1 MLAQLSFVFS
11 SMTKDGMLLIFGSEG
26 EIFDDFRAF
35 SFAFAFCFESFS
47 LVASGLS
54 LRLIKICNFSST
66 PYGTGPF
73 K

>member
-11 SMTKDGMLLIFGSEG
+11 SMTKDGMLLTFGKG
-26 EIFDDFRAF
+26 EILDFLAF
-35 SFAFAFCFESFS
+35 SFAFCFESFS